1 MSVTIR
7 RLDPDE
13 IKQAGQ
19 LYQGYMQLNVPREP
33 ALRQSIE
40 RDDSEILVAETQ
52 GMVVGL
58 IHQVFYVDP
67 LHAGVCSNILFLYVR
82 EPFRRQRVGSLL
94 VEGALNSVAREASS
108 KFMSQQ
114 GPTISLRLSS
124 MRSSSLSM
132 QGLFLNALLGS
143 WMISLL
149 REFSARAFWV
159 LEVSPESKRAPV
171 LH

>member
-13 IKQAGQ
+13 IKQAGK
-19 LYQGYMQLNVPREP
+19 LYQEYMQLNVPRER
-33 ALRQSIE
+33 ALRQCIE

-58 IHQVFYVDP
+58 IHQVFYVDS

-94 VEGALNSVAREASS
+94 VEGALNSAARIGVREVH
-108 KFMSQQ
+108 
-114 GPTISLRLSS
+114 ISTRAD
-124 MRSSSLSM
+124 
-132 QGLFLNALLGS
+132 N
-143 WMISLL
+143 
-149 REFSARAFWV
+149 FSAIKLYEKFKFEHAGPLFECTPGKLDEQRVA
-159 LEVSPESKRAPV
+159 
-171 LH
+171 